1 MVKIR
6 VPATTANLGPGF
18 DCLGLALKMYLYLE
32 IEEIQEGLEIKCE
45 GEGAEK
51 FSVGE
56 DTLIWKSINLV
67 LKRNYKDSH
76 KKGLK
81 IRAFNEIPVTRGLGS
96 SASAI
101 IGGIMGA
108 ARLYQIELSY
118 QEMLDLALSLEGHM
132 DNIVPALIG
141 GLTIAY
147 KTEQEEI
154 KWAKIE
160 TPVDLRV
167 VLAIPDFSLS
177 TEEMRRILPPKVS
190 LIDAVFN
197 LSRSALLVN
206 ALQTSNWG
214 VLAEAMED
222 KLHQPFRAPFIPGIE
237 EMFSQIKRTGL
248 AGVAL
253 SGSGP
258 TVVSLTKRNA
268 EKTISKIMKDTFLKV
283 GVNCRI
289 LVLEADLEGTKLVSR
304 EERKIQNPEARSR
317 GSIHRTR

>member
-6 VPATTANLGPGF
+6 IPASSANLGPGF
-18 DCLGLALKMYLYLE
+18 DCLGLALKLYLYLE
-32 IEEIQEGLEIKCE
+32 MEEIEEGLIIEGQ
-45 GEGAEK
+45 GEGAEELDQGK
-51 FSVGE
+51 
-56 DTLIWKSINLV
+56 DNLIWKSAELV
-67 LKRNYKDSH
+67 LKKAGGDKS

-81 IRAFNEIPVTRGLGS
+81 IKTFNQIPVTRGLGS
-96 SASAI
+96 SAAAI

-108 ARLYQIELSY
+108 ARIYKSELSF
-118 QEMLDLALSLEGHM
+118 QEMLGLALSLEGHL
-132 DNIVPALIG
+132 DNIVPALMG
-141 GLTIAY
+141 GLTLAY

-160 TPVDLRV
+160 TPTDLRA

-177 TEEMRRILPPKVS
+177 TEEMRRVLPSKTS
-190 LIDAVFN
+190 LADAAFN

-206 ALQTSNWG
+206 ALQNSNWE

-237 EMFSQIKRTGL
+237 EMFSQIKKTGL

-258 TVVSLTKRNA
+258 TVVSLTKRGS
-268 EKTISKIMKDTFLKV
+268 EELISKIMKNTFLKE
-283 GVNCRI
+283 GINCRI
-289 LVLEADLEGTKLVSR
+289 LVLETDLEGTKIVYSR
-304 EERKIQNPEARSR
+304 
-317 GSIHRTR
+317 

>member
-1 MVKIR
+1 MIKIR

-18 DCLGLALKMYLYLE
+18 DCLGLALKLYLNLD
-32 IEEIQEGLEIKCE
+32 IEETEEGFVVEFQ

-51 FSVGE
+51 FSAKKKE

-67 LKRNYKDSH
+67 LKRTNKDIH

-101 IGGIMGA
+101 IGGVVGA
-108 ARLYQIELSY
+108 ARFYNIDLAN
-118 QEMLDLALSLEGHM
+118 QEILELALSLEGHM

-141 GLTIAY
+141 GLTLAY
-147 KTEQEEI
+147 KTSQEEI
-154 KWAKIE
+154 KWTGIK
-160 TPVDLRV
+160 TPSDLRIV
-167 VLAIPDFSLS
+167 VAIPEFSLN
-177 TEEMRRILPPKVS
+177 TKEMRKVLPQKIALPEA
-190 LIDAVFN
+190 IFN

-206 ALQTSNWG
+206 ALQNSDWE

-222 KLHQPFRAPFIPGIE
+222 RLHQPYRAPFIPGIQD
-237 EMFSQIKRTGL
+237 MFSQIKKTGL

-258 TVVSLTKRNA
+258 SVASLTKVGSEEA
-268 EKTISKIMKDTFLKV
+268 ISKIMKDAFLKE
-283 GVNCRI
+283 GITCRI
-289 LVLEADLEGTKLVSR
+289 LVLEVDLDGTKLIAYSV
-304 EERKIQNPEARSR
+304 
-317 GSIHRTR
+317 

>member
-1 MVKIR
+1 MIKVR

-18 DCLGLALKMYLYLE
+18 DCLGLALKLYLNLE
-32 IEEIQEGLEIKCE
+32 IEEATEGGLEIKCE

-51 FSVGE
+51 FPFDE
-56 DTLIWKSINLV
+56 NNLIWKSMNLV
-67 LKRNYKDSH
+67 LKRSKSVSG
-76 KKGLK
+76 KRGLI
-81 IRAFNEIPVTRGLGS
+81 IRVFNEIPVTRGLGS
-96 SASAI
+96 SAAAI

-118 QEMLDLALSLEGHM
+118 QEMLGLALSLEGHM

-147 KTEQEEI
+147 KTEQEETKWVKI
-154 KWAKIE
+154 K
-160 TPVDLRV
+160 PSVDLRV
-167 VLAIPDFSLS
+167 ILAIPDFSLS

-268 EKTISKIMKDTFLKV
+268 EKTISKIMKDTFLKA

-289 LVLEADLEGTKLVSR
+289 LVLEVDFEGTKLVSR
-304 EERKIQNPEARSR
+304 IS
-317 GSIHRTR
+317 